1 MYLKSFTSSW
11 KGHSGSTQAVHP
23 HSATLL
29 HISTQDS
36 SPDLSMS
43 KLVQDMLPNVL
54 DRPQMYN
61 SRNSEP
67 GFHKMKQNFTI
78 VYKIRKVFTNEQIC
92 SDLFFYAPGGAP
104 GLSRS
109 RIWGPV
115 PGFGPPIPGFGPP
128 VPGFGPPV
136 PGFGTV
142 QLVLQTSLLA
152 PMFHFRDKHDFM
164 LIQIGSK
171 RVI

>member
-1 MYLKSFTSSW
+1 
-11 KGHSGSTQAVHP
+11 
-23 HSATLL
+23 
-29 HISTQDS
+29 
-36 SPDLSMS
+36 
-43 KLVQDMLPNVL
+43 
-54 DRPQMYN
+54 
-61 SRNSEP
+61 
-67 GFHKMKQNFTI
+67 MKQHFTI
-78 VYKIRKVFTNEQIC
+78 LYKIRKVFTNEKIC
-92 SDLFFYAPGGAP
+92 SDLFFYAPGGGP

-115 PGFGPPIPGFGPP
+115 PGFGPPIPGFGLS

>member
-1 MYLKSFTSSW
+1 
-11 KGHSGSTQAVHP
+11 
-23 HSATLL
+23 
-29 HISTQDS
+29 
-36 SPDLSMS
+36 MS

-78 VYKIRKVFTNEQIC
+78 LYKIRKVFTNEQIC
-92 SDLFFYAPGGAP
+92 SDLFFYAPGGGP

-115 PGFGPPIPGFGPP
+115 PGFGPPI
-128 VPGFGPPV
+128 PGFGPPV

>member
-1 MYLKSFTSSW
+1 MK
-11 KGHSGSTQAVHP
+11 
-23 HSATLL
+23 
-29 HISTQDS
+29 
-36 SPDLSMS
+36 
-43 KLVQDMLPNVL
+43 
-54 DRPQMYN
+54 
-61 SRNSEP
+61 
-67 GFHKMKQNFTI
+67 HKFTI
-78 VYKIRKVFTNEQIC
+78 LYKIRKVFTNEKIC
-92 SDLFFYAPGGAP
+92 SELFFYAPGGGP

-109 RIWGPV
+109 RIWG
-115 PGFGPPIPGFGPP
+115 P

>member
-1 MYLKSFTSSW
+1 
-11 KGHSGSTQAVHP
+11 
-23 HSATLL
+23 
-29 HISTQDS
+29 
-36 SPDLSMS
+36 
-43 KLVQDMLPNVL
+43 
-54 DRPQMYN
+54 
-61 SRNSEP
+61 
-67 GFHKMKQNFTI
+67 MKQLFTI
-78 VYKIRKVFTNEQIC
+78 LYKIRKVFTNEKIC
-92 SDLFFYAPGGAP
+92 SDLSFYAPGGGP

-115 PGFGPPIPGFGPP
+115 PGFGPPIPGFGPSVPGFGHP
-128 VPGFGPPV
+128 VLGFGPPV